1 MGKKIVRLTESDLKK
16 IVTRVISEQSEERKL
31 TMAVQN
37 FLNDK
42 KVLNAGLEPDG
53 KTGPNSL
60 TEKAIMKLQ
69 DILKI
74 YPTDGKWGEET
85 EKALEKKK
93 PNWHKIWDSYR
104 PGWFSF

>member
-1 MGKKIVRLTESDLKK
+1 MGKVIRLTEADLTK
-16 IVTRVISEQSEERKL
+16 IVKMVIKEQGEDRKL
-31 TMAVQN
+31 TMAVQK

-42 KVLNAGLEPDG
+42 NVMNAGLEVDG
-53 KTGPNSL
+53 LTGPNSQ

-69 DILKI
+69 GMLGV

-93 PNWHKIWDSYR
+93 PTWYKIWDSYR
-104 PGWFSF
+104 PSWFSF

>member
-1 MGKKIVRLTESDLKK
+1 MGKVIRLTEADLTK
-16 IVTRVISEQSEERKL
+16 IVKMVIKEQGEDRKL
-31 TMAVQN
+31 TMAVQK

-42 KVLNAGLEPDG
+42 NVMNAGLEVDG
-53 KTGPNSL
+53 LTGPNSQ

-69 DILKI
+69 GMLGV

-93 PNWHKIWDSYR
+93 PTWYKIWDSYR

>member
-1 MGKKIVRLTESDLKK
+1 MGKVIRLTEADLTK
-16 IVTRVISEQSEERKL
+16 IVKLVIKEQGEDRKL
-31 TMAVQN
+31 TMAVQK

-42 KVLNAGLEPDG
+42 NVMNAGLEVDG
-53 KTGPNSL
+53 LTGPNSQ

-69 DILKI
+69 GMLGI
-74 YPTDGKWGEET
+74 YPTDGKWGEVT

-93 PNWHKIWDSYR
+93 PTWYKIWDDNYR

>member
-1 MGKKIVRLTESDLKK
+1 MGKVIRLTEADLTK
-16 IVTRVISEQSEERKL
+16 IVKRVIKEQGEDRKL
-31 TMAVQN
+31 TMAVQK

-42 KVLNAGLEPDG
+42 NVMNAGLEVDG
-53 KTGPNSL
+53 LTGPNSQ

-69 DILKI
+69 GMLGV

-93 PNWHKIWDSYR
+93 PNWYKIWDSYR

>member
-1 MGKKIVRLTESDLKK
+1 MGKKVIRLTESDLKK

-31 TMAVQN
+31 IMAVQK

-74 YPTDGKWGEET
+74 YPTDGKWGSELEEV
-85 EKALEKKK
+85 LEQKR
-93 PNWHKIWDSYR
+93 PDWYKIWKTYR
-104 PGWFSF
+104 PSWFSF

>member
-1 MGKKIVRLTESDLKK
+1 MGKVIRLTEADLTK
-16 IVTRVISEQSEERKL
+16 IVKMVIKEQGEDRKL
-31 TMAVQN
+31 TMAVQK

-42 KVLNAGLEPDG
+42 NVMNAGLEVDG
-53 KTGPNSL
+53 LTGPNSQ

-69 DILKI
+69 SMLGV

-93 PNWHKIWDSYR
+93 PTWYKIWDDNYR